1 MAPLQDRGENKGRMK
16 RIAALDVGEKRIG
29 VALSDPER
37 RMAFPKGHIL
47 MEKALEEIPAL
58 FRQWDVE
65 VVVVGIPLTLRGEE
79 GPQAAK
85 VKGFVASLEEALK
98 DAGLEV
104 KIVLWDERLSTL
116 QAQTILRE
124 AGYKGRK
131 IRKQV
136 DAASAALILQSFLD
150 FSRGDSCMH
159 DLS

>member
-1 MAPLQDRGENKGRMK
+1 MK

-37 RMAFPKGHIL
+37 RMAFPKGLIL
-47 MEKALEEIPAL
+47 REKALQEIPLL

-65 VVVVGIPLTLRGEE
+65 TVVVGVPLTLRGEE

-85 VKGFVASLEEALK
+85 VKEFVSSLEGALK
-98 DAGLEV
+98 EAGLEIR
-104 KIVLWDERLSTL
+104 IVLWDERLSTL
-116 QAQTILRE
+116 QAQTILHE

-131 IRKQV
+131 IRKRV

-150 FSRGDSCMH
+150 FSRTERNI
-159 DLS
+159 